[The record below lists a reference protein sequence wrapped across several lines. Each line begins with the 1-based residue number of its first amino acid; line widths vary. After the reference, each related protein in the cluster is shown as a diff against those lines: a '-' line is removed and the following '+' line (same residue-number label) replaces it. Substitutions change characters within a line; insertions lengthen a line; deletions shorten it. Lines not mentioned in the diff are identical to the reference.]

1 MGAWDGPAGGIR
13 YHWRALRHRRR
24 LWGGFT
30 AALDDWLDAWRPP
43 ARRLLLIGPSA
54 GWCLPARFL
63 ERFAHIDVLEPDPL
77 ARLLLARRFRA
88 LAPRLRQHATDYLGP
103 RQGRFAT
110 APLERLASDFPEAAV
125 LFCNLL
131 GQVAY
136 LDPAAA
142 ESPSFAPWKAALA
155 RVLAGRDWA
164 SFHDRLS
171 GPVAPQLAGL
181 SALLPAGITN
191 DELVARFYATAAGG
205 ELEDHGTADLFP
217 ALPRRFLAWQ
227 IVPERHHLI
236 EAVRGDG
243 A

>member
-1 MGAWDGPAGGIR
+1 MRAWDGPAGGIR

-24 LWGGFT
+24 LWRGFI
-30 AALDDWLDAWRPP
+30 APLDRWLDAWRPP
-43 ARRLLLIGPSA
+43 VDRLLLVGPSA

-63 ERFAHIDVLEPDPL
+63 GRFARIDVLEPDPL

-88 LAPRLRQHATDYLGP
+88 LAPRLRPHATDYLGP
-103 RQGRFAT
+103 RDGRFAI
-110 APLERLASDFPEAAV
+110 APLERLMHDFPDAAV

-142 ESPSFAPWKAALA
+142 ESPSFASWKAALA
-155 RVLAGRDWA
+155 RVLAGRAWA

-171 GPVAPQLAGL
+171 GPVAPRLAGL
-181 SALLPAGITN
+181 SALLPAGLSN
-191 DELVARFYATAAGG
+191 DELVARFYPTGIAG

-217 ALPRRFLAWQ
+217 ALPRRYLAWQ
-227 IVPERHHLI
+227 VVPARHHLI